1 MRRKLRSCSLLC
13 LSPFMARQCKMSK
26 PRISQIFRP
35 PKCLTHWPCMR
46 WTAPT
51 TTVERMRWWLLIQ
64 SPGGEFV
71 GSGVAVITF
80 VGPGVAVIAFVGSG
94 AAVIAFVGSGV
105 VTAVIAF
112 VGSGVAVT
120 TVVTAVVSIVVV
132 GSIVVVVD
140 LLRMKP
146 REENSQRNTWT
157 KASSLSLII
166 CIKRQCFLDI
176 WLSVA
181 CLPPSNKSHF
191 SKK

>member
-35 PKCLTHWPCMR
+35 PKCPTHWPCMR
-46 WTAPT
+46 WTAPTTTVERMRWLAPT

-80 VGPGVAVIAFVGSG
+80 VGPGVVTTVVVFVGSG
-94 AAVIAFVGSGV
+94 VAAITFVASGVVTTVGSGV
-105 VTAVIAF
+105 VTT
-112 VGSGVAVT
+112 VGSGAVT
-120 TVVTAVVSIVVV
+120 TVGSGAVTIVVIVGSIVV
-132 GSIVVVVD
+132 GSIVVIVVVVVVD

-146 REENSQRNTWT
+146 REENTQRNTWT
-157 KASSLSLII
+157 KASSLS
-166 CIKRQCFLDI
+166 
-176 WLSVA
+176 
-181 CLPPSNKSHF
+181 
-191 SKK
+191 

>member
-1 MRRKLRSCSLLC
+1 M
-13 LSPFMARQCKMSK
+13 
-26 PRISQIFRP
+26 
-35 PKCLTHWPCMR
+35 
-46 WTAPT
+46 
-51 TTVERMRWWLLIQ
+51 
-64 SPGGEFV
+64 
-71 GSGVAVITF
+71 GVT
-80 VGPGVAVIAFVGSG
+80 
-94 AAVIAFVGSGV
+94 AVIAFVGSGV

-120 TVVTAVVSIVVV
+120 TVVTAVVTIVVIVGSIVV
-132 GSIVVVVD
+132 GSVVVVD

-191 SKK
+191 SKCQ